1 MGNSRLVIAAVVLV
15 AACGGTTSST
25 SGTVAPTD
33 GVSATTGSTCNDLA
47 SAAQKDVAAV
57 LEAHLSCTQ
66 ASDCKV
72 TIPPCVPPSPV
83 TCVNGKC
90 SG

>member
-15 AACGGTTSST
+15 AACGGTTTST

-33 GVSATTGSTCNDLA
+33 GGSATTGSTCNDLP

-57 LEAHLSCTQ
+57 LEAHLSC
-66 ASDCKV
+66 
-72 TIPPCVPPSPV
+72 VPPSPV